1 MKYGINSILLDRS
14 ISITFALFT
23 LMLED
28 NVLNQSKFQPYIRRM
43 EKYVLFTNVNLRDNI
58 ASLVQTALTLKK
70 LALLSFVLD
79 ACFFAFQ
86 ILL

>member
-1 MKYGINSILLDRS
+1 
-14 ISITFALFT
+14 
-23 LMLED
+23 MLED

-43 EKYVLFTNVNLRDNI
+43 EKYVLITNVNFRDNI
-58 ASLVQTALTLKK
+58 TFLAQTALTLKK